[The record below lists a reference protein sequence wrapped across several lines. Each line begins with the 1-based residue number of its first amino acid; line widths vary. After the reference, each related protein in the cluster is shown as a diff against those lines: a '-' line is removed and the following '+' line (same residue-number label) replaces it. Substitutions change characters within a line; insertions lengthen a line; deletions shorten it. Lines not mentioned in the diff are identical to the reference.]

1 MICLSKADESFYQ
14 RLTWNQAPSP
24 LAAMN
29 TTRQDLN
36 GISNLREHV
45 DAGQDD
51 GSGGTS
57 GSLLNSHDE
66 SNQAGSH
73 PTEPF
78 LGSEKD
84 AGRLSRISGL
94 SSYLK
99 TVDGGDDQIR
109 LHRGTLS
116 SCASHIWSWT
126 VWVLSVLVVSTIISS
141 WNSPASAPAAMTST
155 PKAHESVPLQV
166 SPLRKRSTCET
177 GGVNKAE
184 YNTPLHVGALFIILC
199 VSTLACAF
207 PIMATKFPGLR
218 IPTRFFF
225 AVRHFGTGVLIATAF
240 VHLLPTA
247 FISLGDPC
255 LSSFWNQ
262 DYPAMPGAIALAAIF
277 LVTVIEMVFH
287 PSRHVSPAEITS
299 GTDNDAKNGNSNS
312 GGCMGGTGMLPIRDM
327 GPIRGRSSSIG
338 QGLSVLNSRD
348 ERLENLDE
356 EACED
361 DDNAQ
366 SGRKN
371 LEETSLE
378 AVQMPSL
385 TPEQQQRKEL
395 LQCVLLELGILF
407 HSVFIGMALSVSI
420 GNEFIILLIAIV
432 FHQTFEGLALGS
444 RIASV
449 KWPQGKMQPWFMAL
463 AYGCTTPLGQA
474 IGLAT
479 HTLYSPNSETGLIVV
494 GVMNAISAGL
504 LTFASLVELLSQ
516 DFLSDES
523 WRFLRGRKRIYACL
537 LVFFGAF
544 FMSLVG
550 AWA

>member
-24 LAAMN
+24 LAASH

-45 DAGQDD
+45 DAAQDD
-51 GSGGTS
+51 GSGGTA
-57 GSLLNSHDE
+57 GSLLNGHDD

-73 PTEPF
+73 PAEPF
-78 LGSEKD
+78 EGSLKD
-84 AGRLSRISGL
+84 AGRQSRISGL
-94 SSYLK
+94 SSCLK
-99 TVDGGDDQIR
+99 TVNGGDDHIR
-109 LHRGTLS
+109 LLRGTFS

-126 VWVLSVLVVSTIISS
+126 VWVLSVLVVSTIISY
-141 WNSPASAPAAMTST
+141 WNSPAPVVMDSLPKVQESIPA
-155 PKAHESVPLQV
+155 QV
-166 SPLRKRSTCET
+166 SPLRKRASTCES
-177 GGVNKAE
+177 GGVNKND
-184 YNTPLHVGALFIILC
+184 YNTPLHVGALFIILF

-207 PIMATKFPGLR
+207 PIMAAKFPGLR
-218 IPTRFFF
+218 IPNRFFF

-247 FISLGDPC
+247 FISLNDPC
-255 LSSFWNQ
+255 LSSFWNN
-262 DYPAMPGAIALAAIF
+262 DYPAIPGAIALAAIF
-277 LVTVIEMVFH
+277 FVTVIEMVFH
-287 PSRHVSPAEITS
+287 PSRHVSPAEITTKEGCS
-299 GTDNDAKNGNSNS
+299 GSNN
-312 GGCMGGTGMLPIRDM
+312 GGCMGGTGMLPLRDM

-338 QGLSVLNSRD
+338 QNLSALNSRD
-348 ERLENLDE
+348 VRMEDLDE

-361 DDNAQ
+361 DNNVQ

-378 AVQMPSL
+378 AVQMPNL

-407 HSVFIGMALSVSI
+407 HSIFIGMALSVST

-449 KWPQGKMQPWFMAL
+449 KWPQGKLQPWFMAL

-474 IGLAT
+474 LGLAT

-523 WRFLRGRKRIYACL
+523 WQFLRGRKRIYACL
-537 LVFFGAF
+537 FVFFGAF

>member
-24 LAAMN
+24 LAASH

-45 DAGQDD
+45 DAAQDD
-51 GSGGTS
+51 GSGGTA
-57 GSLLNSHDE
+57 GSLLNGHDD

-73 PTEPF
+73 PAEPF
-78 LGSEKD
+78 KGSLKD
-84 AGRLSRISGL
+84 AGRQSRISGL
-94 SSYLK
+94 SSCLK
-99 TVDGGDDQIR
+99 TVNGGVDHIR
-109 LHRGTLS
+109 PHRGTFS

-126 VWVLSVLVVSTIISS
+126 VWVLSVLVVSTIISY
-141 WNSPASAPAAMTST
+141 WNSPAPVVMTSPPMVQESAPV
-155 PKAHESVPLQV
+155 HL
-166 SPLRKRSTCET
+166 SPLRKRASTCES
-177 GGVNKAE
+177 GGVNKDE
-184 YNTPLHVGALFIILC
+184 YNTPLHVGAVFIILF

-207 PIMATKFPGLR
+207 PIMAAKFPGLR
-218 IPTRFFF
+218 IPNRFFF

-262 DYPAMPGAIALAAIF
+262 DYPAIPGAIALAAIF

-287 PSRHVSPAEITS
+287 PSRHVSPTQITTS
-299 GTDNDAKNGNSNS
+299 KEGCTGSNS

-338 QGLSVLNSRD
+338 QNLSTLNSRD
-348 ERLENLDE
+348 IRMQDLEE

-361 DDNAQ
+361 DDNVR

-378 AVQMPSL
+378 AVQAPVL
-385 TPEQQQRKEL
+385 TSEQQQRKEL

-407 HSVFIGMALSVSI
+407 HSIFIGMALSVSI

-444 RIASV
+444 RIASI
-449 KWPQGKMQPWFMAL
+449 KWPNGKLQPWFMAL

-474 IGLAT
+474 LGLAT

-523 WRFLRGRKRIYACL
+523 WQFLRGRKRVYACL

>member
-1 MICLSKADESFYQ
+1 MICLSKADEAFYQ

-24 LAAMN
+24 LAASH
-29 TTRQDLN
+29 TTRQDMN

-51 GSGGTS
+51 GSGGTN
-57 GSLLNSHDE
+57 GSLLNGHDD
-66 SNQAGSH
+66 SNQAGGSH
-73 PTEPF
+73 ASGPF
-78 LGSEKD
+78 KSSPKD
-84 AGRLSRISGL
+84 AGRLSRISG
-94 SSYLK
+94 SSSCLK
-99 TVDGGDDQIR
+99 TVYGGDDQIR

-116 SCASHIWSWT
+116 SCASHIWSWA
-126 VWVLSVLVVSTIISS
+126 VWVLSVLVVSTLISY
-141 WNSPASAPAAMTST
+141 WNSPAPITMASPPKIRESMPA
-155 PKAHESVPLQV
+155 QV
-166 SPLRKRSTCET
+166 SPLHKRSTCES
-177 GGVNKAE
+177 GGVDKDE

-218 IPTRFFF
+218 IPNRFFF

-247 FISLGDPC
+247 FISLGNPC
-255 LSSFWNQ
+255 LNSFWNK
-262 DYPAMPGAIALAAIF
+262 DYQAMPGAIALAAIF
-277 LVTVIEMVFH
+277 FVTIIEMVFH
-287 PSRHVSPAEITS
+287 PSRHISTDEITS
-299 GTDNDAKNGNSNS
+299 NKTNSENSSNS
-312 GGCMGGTGMLPIRDM
+312 GGCMGGTGMLPLRDM

-338 QGLSVLNSRD
+338 RGLSVLNSRD

-361 DDNAQ
+361 DDNTQ
-366 SGRKN
+366 PGRKN

-378 AVQMPSL
+378 AVQMPGL

-444 RIASV
+444 RIAAV